1 MVNKV
6 NQAPSKAPLE
16 IFRKVPSH
24 FITNNMRKTMIAKI
38 VKLSKRKNIP
48 RSSKSSLKI

>member
-16 IFRKVPSH
+16 IFRKVPSL
-24 FITNNMRKTMIAKI
+24 FITSNMRKTMIAKI
-38 VKLSKRKNIP
+38 VKLSKRRSIP
-48 RSSKSSLKI
+48 LFSRSSLKI